1 MQQGQY
7 VLYPRHWAR
16 EGLIFEQQDLKPR
29 NLSQMEMEM
38 ILFLSNSAPWA
49 GELIRSALHWNGPL
63 RPIQHRDWSV
73 DFAAI
78 NSRTI
83 FELDG

>member
-7 VLYPRHWAR
+7 VLYPRNWTR
-16 EGLIFEQQDLKPR
+16 VGFTFQQEDLKPKD
-29 NLSQMEMEM
+29 LSQMEMEM
-38 ILFLSNSAPWA
+38 VLFLSNSAPWA
-49 GELIRSALHWNGPL
+49 GELIRSSLHWQGQF
-63 RPIQHRDWSV
+63 RPIQAKKWSV